1 MTDEIQSPKSKVQ
14 RQALASVE
22 GWMQAVIMHPEGVVL
37 GTDADEARRHLALS
51 PDDLES
57 VICPSRNLT
66 SVERLTIY
74 HQAYFARLL
83 ECLRA
88 MFPMVAR
95 TVGEE
100 AFDALAISYLH
111 KYPPR
116 SYTLDRLAD
125 RFIRFL
131 DETRP
136 DRDEAGRPT
145 EDWPDFL
152 MELATLEWT
161 IGEVFDGPGVEGR
174 PTLSA
179 EQLRAIGPERW
190 PDVRLVPAPCLR
202 LLSFRFPLNDYFTAL
217 RELTA
222 EGEPLPLPPA
232 EATWLALFRR
242 DFVVRRQAL
251 DRDQFELLSALAAGQ
266 SVGAAIERL
275 ATTTAIEFDRL
286 AASLEG
292 WFRTWTAAGFFVA
305 IA

>member
-1 MTDEIQSPKSKVQ
+1 MNDAASVQ
-14 RQALASVE
+14 R
-22 GWMQAVIMHPEGVVL
+22 WMQAVIMHPEGVEA
-37 GTDADEARRHLALS
+37 GADTDDARRHLEVA
-51 PDDLES
+51 PGGIES
-57 VICPSRNLT
+57 VICRSRNLT

-95 TVGEE
+95 TVGDE
-100 AFDALAISYLH
+100 AFDALAVSYLH
-111 KYPPR
+111 KYPSQ

-125 RFIRFL
+125 RFVAFL

-136 DRDEAGRPT
+136 DRDDMGRPT

-152 MELATLEWT
+152 MELARLEWE

-179 EQLRAIGPERW
+179 EQLRAIAPERW
-190 PDVRLVPAPCLR
+190 PEVQLVPAPCLR
-202 LLSFRFPLNDYFTAL
+202 LLSYRFPINDYFSLL
-217 RELTA
+217 RELPA
-222 EGEPLPLPPA
+222 ESDPPPFPPA

-251 DRDQFELLSALAAGQ
+251 DRDQHELLSALADGLT
-266 SVGAAIERL
+266 VGASIERL
-275 ATTTAIEFDRL
+275 AATASVDFDRL
-286 AASLEG
+286 AASLQD

-305 IA
+305 VEFPNV